1 MRTKKGLIKSAFKTL
16 EINANALEE
25 GFDCWSCVVGLDE
38 CLRPAIS
45 NELAAINSVFI
56 AFGVATKV
64 VVVIQNQNL
73 FVRPVCLSI
82 EKSGG
87 KAAQPGPHDHEVI
100 GFCRI
105 NDRASTEIILP
116 CAGVRL
122 RIRAGM
128 ITPESR

>member
-16 EINANALEE
+16 EINANALKE

-87 KAAQPGPHDHEVI
+87 KAAE
-100 GFCRI
+100 
-105 NDRASTEIILP
+105 
-116 CAGVRL
+116 AGTDMTKR
-122 RIRAGM
+122 
-128 ITPESR
+128 S